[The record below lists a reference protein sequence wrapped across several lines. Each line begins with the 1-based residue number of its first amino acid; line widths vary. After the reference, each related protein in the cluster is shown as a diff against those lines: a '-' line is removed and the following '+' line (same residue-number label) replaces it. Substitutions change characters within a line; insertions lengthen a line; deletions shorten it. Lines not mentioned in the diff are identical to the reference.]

1 MSSKLIVNKIDGDL
15 VLSKEIFLKTN
26 LEDEMQELG
35 FVGEEIFPE
44 ISTCQEI
51 WNIGYVEPIKRDSG
65 KLLINITTDEN
76 ALVLNIDKC
85 IKTIKKHKNEKKQN
99 QGKTFL

>member
-85 IKTIKKHKNEKKQN
+85 IKKHKNEKKQN